1 MNRPDTSDG
10 SMRHRIYAYILS
22 YREREHY
29 APSVRDICQA
39 MGLKST
45 STVQGHIDRMVRDG
59 LLSKRDGRPRTLW
72 AEPAISLY
80 TGGNSN
86 GQGDSAL

>member
-10 SMRHRIYAYILS
+10 SMRNRIYAYILS
-22 YREREHY
+22 YQERGHY
-29 APSVRDICQA
+29 APSVRDICLA

-59 LLSKRDGRPRTLW
+59 LLSKREGHSRTLR
-72 AEPAISLY
+72 AKPMMS
-80 TGGNSN
+80 TDVGGGSG

>member
-10 SMRHRIYAYILS
+10 SMRNRIYAYILS
-22 YREREHY
+22 YQEREHY
-29 APSVRDICQA
+29 SPSVRDICRA
-39 MGLKST
+39 MDLRST

-59 LLSKRDGRPRTLW
+59 LLVKWDGHSRTLR
-72 AEPAISLY
+72 ARTAIPIDV
-80 TGGNSN
+80 GGGQG

>member
-10 SMRHRIYAYILS
+10 SMRNRIYAYIIS
-22 YREREHY
+22 YQERGHY
-29 APSVRDICQA
+29 APSVRDICLA

-59 LLSKRDGRPRTLW
+59 LLSKQDGHSRTLR
-72 AEPAISLY
+72 AKTAISIDV
-80 TGGNSN
+80 GGGLG

>member
-59 LLSKRDGRPRTLW
+59 MLSKRDGRPRTLW
-72 AEPAISLY
+72 AEPAIS
-80 TGGNSN
+80 TDVGGGSG

>member
-10 SMRHRIYAYILS
+10 SMRNRIYAYILS
-22 YREREHY
+22 YQERGHY
-29 APSVRDICQA
+29 APSVRDICLA

-59 LLSKRDGRPRTLW
+59 LLVKWDGHSRTLR
-72 AEPAISLY
+72 AKPAMSAVV
-80 TGGNSN
+80 GGGSG